1 MRDQITHLQSKR
13 KETYATI
20 VKWMWRGVAAAILGV
35 ILVFLV
41 LSFTDLPSVKE
52 LENPKSELA
61 SQIFANNGDVLG
73 RYYIENR
80 VPVSFNELS
89 PKLVQAL
96 IATEDE
102 RFYQHSGI
110 DFRALMRA
118 IVKTAILQ
126 QESAGG
132 ASTLT
137 QQLAKLL
144 FTERASSSIT
154 ERIVQKLKEW
164 IIALRLERRYTKE
177 EIIAMYLNKF
187 DFLYDSYG
195 IKAAAETYFAKPQ
208 DSLSTVEAATLVGML
223 KNPSLYNPIRR
234 ADLTER
240 RRNVVLSQ
248 MVRNDFLTQTE
259 YDTLKTKPLNMSRFN
274 RSTHTEGLATYF
286 RMVLA
291 EDLKEL
297 LQREEYRKPDGDVY
311 NIYRDGLKIYTTID
325 PVIQAHAEEAAA
337 KHMKQVQE
345 TFNQHWRGKDP
356 WTYKTWETTDRE
368 MRIRELTL
376 ERLVRESDRYQDLY
390 AKYMGEV
397 TDAIEQEVDDIR
409 IDAIDM
415 ERIMAA
421 EKRENAIAQLVDN
434 NTISASLAAK
444 YRKIRRSSLYG
455 KLKEQWTS
463 FEKAVD
469 KAFNTPVEMTVFAHN
484 DKMETDT
491 IMSPIDSIKYHRMFL
506 QIGSMAVEPTTGR
519 VKAWVGGINHK
530 YFKYDHVR
538 TSRQVGS
545 TFKPFVYATAIALQG
560 FSPCYTV
567 DDIPWTIYAGEANFG
582 LIEDW
587 QPSNSSGTY
596 SYNKYTLRDA
606 LKASKN
612 SITAYLI
619 KQIRDVSPVVGLI
632 HNMGIDSTK
641 RYPNGRY
648 RVPRQPSIALG
659 ATDLTVFEMT
669 GAYTTF
675 ANNGYYNRPY
685 FVTRIEDKNGRVIF
699 QELPD
704 ERLAL
709 NPNANYVMVDMLKY
723 AASGARN
730 FWKLESEVGGK
741 TGTTNDY
748 VDGWFMGITPSLVV
762 GTWVGGDD
770 RWIRF
775 RGITY
780 GQGAYMARPFFQMLI
795 EELENNPDADYDVNA
810 RFQRP
815 PGDLGIELNC
825 QIYRQESE
833 SYRARSN
840 SPESDGFFD
849 DMFGDEELP
858 EPDSTSENESEIFE
872 DDFR

>member
-1 MRDQITHLQSKR
+1 MRDEITHLQSER
-13 KETYATI
+13 KKTYTTI
-20 VKWMWRGVAAAILGV
+20 VKWLWRGVGAV
-35 ILVFLV
+35 ILAVAVVFLG

-61 SQIFANNGDVLG
+61 SQVYADNGEVFG

-80 VPVSFNELS
+80 VPVSFNDLS
-89 PKLVQAL
+89 PAMVEALV
-96 IATEDE
+96 ATEDE

-118 IVKTAILQ
+118 VVKTAILG
-126 QESAGG
+126 QESSGG

-144 FTERASSSIT
+144 FTERASSGIT
-154 ERIVQKLKEW
+154 ERLVQKLKEW

-195 IKAAAETYFAKPQ
+195 IKAAAETYFAKTQ
-208 DSLSTVEAATLVGML
+208 DSLTILESATLVGML

-234 ADLTER
+234 TELTQQ

-248 MVRNDFLTQTE
+248 MVRNNFLTPAE
-259 YDTLKTKPLNMSRFN
+259 YDSLKTKPLDISRFN
-274 RSTHTEGLATYF
+274 RSTHTGGLATYF

-291 EDLKEL
+291 EDLKNL
-297 LQREEYRKPDGDVY
+297 LQRDEYRKPDGDVY

-325 PVIQAHAEEAAA
+325 PVIQAHAEKAAA
-337 KHMKQVQE
+337 EHMQEVQE
-345 TFNQHWRGKDP
+345 TFNTHWKNKDP

-368 MRIRELTL
+368 MRIRKLTL
-376 ERLVRESDRYQDLY
+376 KRLMRESDRYQDLY
-390 AKYMGEV
+390 ANYMGNAA
-397 TDAIEQEVDDIR
+397 DAIEKEVSDFQL
-409 IDAIDM
+409 DAVDL
-415 ERIMAA
+415 EHIMA
-421 EKRENAIAQLVDN
+421 EEERENAIAQLVDN
-434 NTISASLAAK
+434 QTISSSLAAK
-444 YRKIRRSSLYG
+444 YRKIRRSTSFPQ
-455 KLKEQWTS
+455 LKEQWTR
-463 FEKAVD
+463 FQKAVD
-469 KAFNTPVEMTVFAHN
+469 KVFNTPVKMTVFAYN

-491 IMSPIDSIKYHRMFL
+491 VMSPIDSIKYHRMFL
-506 QIGSMAVEPTTGR
+506 QIGSMAVEPTTGQ

-530 YFKYDHVR
+530 YFQYDHVR

-567 DDIPWTIYAGEANFG
+567 DDRPWTIYADEANFG
-582 LIEDW
+582 LLEDW
-587 QPSNSSGTY
+587 QPNNSSGTY
-596 SYNKYTLRDA
+596 SYNRYTLRDA

-641 RYPNGRY
+641 RYANGRY

-675 ANNGYYNRPY
+675 ANNGYYNRPF

-723 AASGARN
+723 SASGARN
-730 FWKLESEVGGK
+730 FWKLKSEVGGK

-748 VDGWFMGITPSLVV
+748 IDGWFMGITPSLVV

-775 RGITY
+775 RGLLY
-780 GQGAYMARPFFQMLI
+780 GQGAYMARPFFQRLI
-795 EELENNPDADYDVNA
+795 ETLENDPDADYDINA

-815 PGDLGIELNC
+815 SGDLGIELNC
-825 QIYRQESE
+825 DVYQQESE
-833 SYRARSN
+833 SFRARAGSGTN
-840 SPESDGFFD
+840 NGNGFFD

-858 EPDSTSENESEIFE
+858 EADSTDIDTGTFEN
-872 DDFR
+872 DF